1 VDLLDRYIEV
11 GAELKRTTIYR
22 NYRND
27 IVRMIKNKYSYDDI
41 VIWLKSEI
49 KNRGVKLDKEITK
62 SSFYQW
68 IRNNVSKDEIEEFNE
83 VEVAVA
89 KKVTD
94 KKVSVFKNLIK

>member
-1 VDLLDRYIEV
+1 MDLIDRYIEV

-27 IVRMIKNKYSYDDI
+27 IIRMIKAKYSYDDI

-49 KNRGVKLDKEITK
+49 KNRGVKRDKEITK
-62 SSFYQW
+62 SSLYQW
-68 IRNNVSKDEIEEFNE
+68 CKKNISKDEIEKFNE

-94 KKVSVFKNLIK
+94 SKVSVFKNLIK